1 MTYLKQKPG
10 SIEEVIAKQQEQYQD
25 PNYKAKFD
33 EALKD
38 SIRGIG
44 SMTPK
49 EKTEFF
55 NKIEEEMIA
64 ERSGKGVTLDKT
76 GKAAILYQVTA
87 NVPKQMSTDGKTVM
101 VRPGIKKYDVEGRN
115 KQDAIKRFARYFKM
129 KSTSGIK
136 AEPDPRSEIDKYY
149 YVPRSRIKMWS
160 YGGEDKKGNTLYIKS
175 EYEPIQESK
184 EEWKPSN
191 GKHADE
197 SLMKDF
203 LAKGGKVEKV
213 PENKRAYNGNR
224 IKPHLANEK
233 NLARQEAMS
242 EETITEKDGANTSS
256 RQGSASRS
264 AKKKYRFGYR
274 VAEKQPKGNDIE
286 EAFSSQLI
294 KQAYGI
300 LNDPRY
306 KGGNYSGAVEAIEK
320 LAKGL
325 SKHPDVANAL
335 KRANESVEHDSA
347 FAISGVETERPTED
361 IQEGKWSVEGITG
374 YKNISG
380 QDRFTMIISASSKA
394 DAEKKWEKELDKHR
408 AKRNIGPGGGGG
420 IEDPDDIDINPA
432 KSSDRVGDIE
442 YSMTHS
448 YDPSYGVKKETI
460 DAGEVS
466 KMKDKK
472 KEVDFKT
479 ANVST
484 TETIDAGE
492 VSKEKDPKKEVKF
505 STANVST
512 TEDKKEVKKDVIGS
526 DKPEPNLE
534 NTIRN
539 IWNKAANETTER
551 GDSQLLPTRNES
563 KIPPI
568 EKDNKPGV
576 KIAKIRATRDAKD
589 GKEPGAKDPTAMEKQ
604 ILTLQGQVNVLKA
617 KLENEKGKVIKPVAD
632 KETGQV
638 PLTVG
643 IASKLLRDKAEKEAD
658 KEKTKSEAVSPYK
671 LKYETLRARLKEKA
685 EKEKLAKKKDE
696 PTKGRTMTGNPASK
710 VEVEPKIDYT
720 N

>member
-10 SIEEVIAKQQEQYQD
+10 SIEDVVAQHQAKYKEQG
-25 PNYKAKFD
+25 YKQKFQ
-33 EALKD
+33 EALKNTMG
-38 SIRGIG
+38 GIG

-49 EKTEFF
+49 EKIAFF
-55 NKIEEEMIA
+55 NKVEE
-64 ERSGKGVTLDKT
+64 DW
-76 GKAAILYQVTA
+76 
-87 NVPKQMSTDGKTVM
+87 NPST
-101 VRPGIKKYDVEGRN
+101 
-115 KQDAIKRFARYFKM
+115 
-129 KSTSGIK
+129 
-136 AEPDPRSEIDKYY
+136 
-149 YVPRSRIKMWS
+149 
-160 YGGEDKKGNTLYIKS
+160 
-175 EYEPIQESK
+175 
-184 EEWKPSN
+184 

-197 SLMKDF
+197 QLMKDF
-203 LAKGGKVEKV
+203 IDKGGKVEKI
-213 PENKRAYNGNR
+213 PEGKTAYIGNK
-224 IKPHLANEK
+224 IKPHLANKK
-233 NLARQEAMS
+233 NLERQKQMT
-242 EETITEKDGANTSS
+242 EETISERGGANTSS
-256 RQGSASRS
+256 RQGSASRG

-286 EAFSSQLI
+286 EAFSQQLI

-306 KGGNYSGAVEAIEK
+306 KQGNYSGAVAAIEK

-335 KRANESVEHDSA
+335 KRANESVE
-347 FAISGVETERPTED
+347 V
-361 IQEGKWSVEGITG
+361 
-374 YKNISG
+374 
-380 QDRFTMIISASSKA
+380 
-394 DAEKKWEKELDKHR
+394 
-408 AKRNIGPGGGGG
+408 
-420 IEDPDDIDINPA
+420 
-432 KSSDRVGDIE
+432 
-442 YSMTHS
+442 
-448 YDPSYGVKKETI
+448 KETI

-492 VSKEKDPKKEVKF
+492 VSKMADKKKEVKF

-568 EKDNKPGV
+568 AKDNKPGV

-589 GKEPGAKDPTAMEKQ
+589 GVDGKSTKDPAAQEKQ
-604 ILTLQGQVNVLKA
+604 ILTLQGQINVLKA

-632 KETGQV
+632 KETGEV

-643 IASKLLRDKAEKEAD
+643 LAQKLLRDKAEKKED
-658 KEKTKSEAVSPYK
+658 KEDKDEVKKEAVSPYK

-685 EKEKLAKKKDE
+685 EKAKLAKKKDE

-710 VEVEPKIDYT
+710 IETDPEISYT

>member
-10 SIEEVIAKQQEQYQD
+10 SIEDVVAKQQAQYQS
-25 PNYKAKFD
+25 PTYQKKFD
-33 EALKD
+33 EELKNTMG
-38 SIRGIG
+38 GIG

-49 EKTEFF
+49 EKIAFF
-55 NKIEEEMIA
+55 NK
-64 ERSGKGVTLDKT
+64 
-76 GKAAILYQVTA
+76 
-87 NVPKQMSTDGKTVM
+87 
-101 VRPGIKKYDVEGRN
+101 VE
-115 KQDAIKRFARYFKM
+115 
-129 KSTSGIK
+129 
-136 AEPDPRSEIDKYY
+136 
-149 YVPRSRIKMWS
+149 
-160 YGGEDKKGNTLYIKS
+160 
-175 EYEPIQESK
+175 

-197 SLMKDF
+197 QLMKDF
-203 LAKGGKVEKV
+203 IAKGGKVEKV

-224 IKPHLANEK
+224 IKPHLANKK
-233 NLARQEAMS
+233 NLARQEAMT
-242 EETITEKDGANTSS
+242 EETVSEAMPGGANSSS
-256 RQGSASRS
+256 RRGSASSGVR
-264 AKKKYRFGYR
+264 KKYRFGYR

-286 EAFSSQLI
+286 EAFSEKLI

-306 KGGNYSGAVEAIEK
+306 KQGNYTGAVNAIEK

-335 KRANESVEHDSA
+335 KRANESVEHESA
-347 FAISGVETERPTED
+347 FAISGVETERPTE
-361 IQEGKWSVEGITG
+361 I
-374 YKNISG
+374 
-380 QDRFTMIISASSKA
+380 A
-394 DAEKKWEKELDKHR
+394 
-408 AKRNIGPGGGGG
+408 
-420 IEDPDDIDINPA
+420 
-432 KSSDRVGDIE
+432 
-442 YSMTHS
+442 
-448 YDPSYGVKKETI
+448 ETI

-472 KEVDFKT
+472 KEVKFST

-492 VSKEKDPKKEVKF
+492 VSKMADKKKEVKF

-512 TEDKKEVKKDVIGS
+512 TEDKKEPKKDVIGS
-526 DKPEPNLE
+526 DKPEPSTNLE

-539 IWNKAANETTER
+539 IWNKAANETATR
-551 GDSQLLPTRNES
+551 GDSVLLPTRNES

-568 EKDNKPGV
+568 AKDNKPGV

-617 KLENEKGKVIKPVAD
+617 KLENEKGKVVKPVAN

-643 IASKLLRDKAEKEAD
+643 LASKLLKDKAEKEAKED
-658 KEKTKSEAVSPYK
+658 KDEDKDEVKKEAVSPYK

-685 EKEKLAKKKDE
+685 EKAKLAKKKDE
-696 PTKGRTMTGNPASK
+696 PTRGRTMTGNPASK
-710 VEVEPKIDYT
+710 IETDPEISYT

>member
-1 MTYLKQKPG
+1 
-10 SIEEVIAKQQEQYQD
+10 
-25 PNYKAKFD
+25 
-33 EALKD
+33 
-38 SIRGIG
+38 
-44 SMTPK
+44 MTPK

-55 NKIEEEMIA
+55 NK
-64 ERSGKGVTLDKT
+64 LD
-76 GKAAILYQVTA
+76 
-87 NVPKQMSTDGKTVM
+87 
-101 VRPGIKKYDVEGRN
+101 
-115 KQDAIKRFARYFKM
+115 
-129 KSTSGIK
+129 
-136 AEPDPRSEIDKYY
+136 
-149 YVPRSRIKMWS
+149 
-160 YGGEDKKGNTLYIKS
+160 
-175 EYEPIQESK
+175 

-197 SLMKDF
+197 TLMKDF
-203 LAKGGKVEKV
+203 IDKGGKVEKI
-213 PENKRAYNGNR
+213 PEGKTAYIGNK
-224 IKPHLANEK
+224 IKPHLANER
-233 NLARQEAMS
+233 NLERQKQMT
-242 EETITEKDGANTSS
+242 EETISERGGANTSS
-256 RQGSASRS
+256 KQGSFAKSR
-264 AKKKYRFGYR
+264 KPKYRFGYR
-274 VAEKQPKGNDIE
+274 VAEKQPKGDDIE
-286 EAFSSQLI
+286 ESFSQQQI

-306 KGGNYSGAVEAIEK
+306 KAGNYSGAVAAIEK

-335 KRANESVEHDSA
+335 KRANESVDHDSA
-347 FAISGVETERPTED
+347 FAISGVETQRPTED
-361 IQEGKWSVEGITG
+361 MQ
-374 YKNISG
+374 
-380 QDRFTMIISASSKA
+380 
-394 DAEKKWEKELDKHR
+394 
-408 AKRNIGPGGGGG
+408 
-420 IEDPDDIDINPA
+420 
-432 KSSDRVGDIE
+432 
-442 YSMTHS
+442 
-448 YDPSYGVKKETI
+448 ETI

-484 TETIDAGE
+484 TED
-492 VSKEKDPKKEVKF
+492 KKDPKKEV
-505 STANVST
+505 
-512 TEDKKEVKKDVIGS
+512 IGNE
-526 DKPEPNLE
+526 KPETNLE

-551 GDSQLLPTRNES
+551 GDSVLLPTRNES

-576 KIAKIRATRDAKD
+576 KIAKIRATRD
-589 GKEPGAKDPTAMEKQ
+589 KEEGQSDGAKDPTAMEKQ

-643 IASKLLRDKAEKEAD
+643 IANKLLRDKAEKEAD
-658 KEKTKSEAVSPYK
+658 KKEIKKEAVSPYK

-710 VEVEPKIDYT
+710 VNTDPEINYNT
-720 N
+720 

>member
-10 SIEEVIAKQQEQYQD
+10 SLEDVIKKQQAPFQESGYQD
-25 PNYKAKFD
+25 KFKKELEKAGK
-33 EALKD
+33 
-38 SIRGIG
+38 GIG

-49 EKTEFF
+49 EKSDFF
-55 NKIEEEMIA
+55 NK
-64 ERSGKGVTLDKT
+64 VD
-76 GKAAILYQVTA
+76 
-87 NVPKQMSTDGKTVM
+87 D
-101 VRPGIKKYDVEGRN
+101 IKK
-115 KQDAIKRFARYFKM
+115 
-129 KSTSGIK
+129 T
-136 AEPDPRSEIDKYY
+136 
-149 YVPRSRIKMWS
+149 
-160 YGGEDKKGNTLYIKS
+160 KS
-175 EYEPIQESK
+175 ENAPTNADIERLKKQGLKPKKEDAKKVQKKNVDDKRIK
-184 EEWKPSN
+184 EEWKPST

-197 SLMKDF
+197 QLMKDF
-203 LAKGGKVEKV
+203 LDKGGKVEKI
-213 PENKRAYNGNR
+213 PEGKTAYIGNK
-224 IKPHLANEK
+224 IKPHLANAR
-233 NLARQEAMS
+233 NLERQKQMTEETVSEAMPG
-242 EETITEKDGANTSS
+242 GANSSS
-256 RQGSASRS
+256 RRGSASTG

-286 EAFSSQLI
+286 EAFSEKLI

-306 KGGNYSGAVEAIEK
+306 KGGNYSGAVAAIEK

-335 KRANESVEHDSA
+335 KRANESVEHESA

-361 IQEGKWSVEGITG
+361 IQ
-374 YKNISG
+374 
-380 QDRFTMIISASSKA
+380 
-394 DAEKKWEKELDKHR
+394 
-408 AKRNIGPGGGGG
+408 
-420 IEDPDDIDINPA
+420 
-432 KSSDRVGDIE
+432 
-442 YSMTHS
+442 
-448 YDPSYGVKKETI
+448 ETI

-492 VSKEKDPKKEVKF
+492 VSKMADKKKEVKF

-512 TEDKKEVKKDVIGS
+512 TEDKKEPKKDVIGS
-526 DKPEPNLE
+526 DKPEPSANLE

-551 GDSQLLPTRNES
+551 GDSVLLPTRNES

-568 EKDNKPGV
+568 KPDNKPGV
-576 KIAKIRATRDAKD
+576 KIAKIRATRDKED
-589 GKEPGAKDPTAMEKQ
+589 GPGDGAKDPTAMEKQ

-617 KLENEKGKVIKPVAD
+617 KLENEKSKVIKPVAD

-643 IASKLLRDKAEKEAD
+643 LANKLLRDKAEKESD
-658 KEKTKSEAVSPYK
+658 KKEIKKEAVSYK

-696 PTKGRTMTGNPASK
+696 PTKGRTMTGEPASK
-710 VEVEPKIDYT
+710 INTEPEINY
-720 N
+720 NQ

>member
-1 MTYLKQKPG
+1 MTYFKQKPG
-10 SIEEVIAKQQEQYQD
+10 SIEEVIAKQQSQYQD

-55 NKIEEEMIA
+55 NK
-64 ERSGKGVTLDKT
+64 LDAVK
-76 GKAAILYQVTA
+76 KEDAKKVQKK
-87 NVPKQMSTDGKTVM
+87 NVDT
-101 VRPGIKKYDVEGRN
+101 
-115 KQDAIKRFARYFKM
+115 KR
-129 KSTSGIK
+129 
-136 AEPDPRSEIDKYY
+136 E
-149 YVPRSRIKMWS
+149 
-160 YGGEDKKGNTLYIKS
+160 
-175 EYEPIQESK
+175 QK

-203 LAKGGKVEKV
+203 IDKGGKVEKI
-213 PENKRAYNGNR
+213 PEGKTAYIGNK
-224 IKPHLANEK
+224 IKPHLANER
-233 NLARQEAMS
+233 NLERQKQMT
-242 EETITEKDGANTSS
+242 EETISERGGANTSS
-256 RQGSASRS
+256 RQGSFAKSR
-264 AKKKYRFGYR
+264 KPKYRFGYR

-286 EAFSSQLI
+286 ETFSQQQI

-306 KGGNYSGAVEAIEK
+306 KQGNYSGAVAAIEK

-361 IQEGKWSVEGITG
+361 IQEGNWRIYAYGEYKHTG
-374 YKNISG
+374 GADDDKFNFVIQANSE
-380 QDRFTMIISASSKA
+380 QDAIRKA
-394 DAEKKWEKELDKHR
+394 EDMLDKAR
-408 AKRNIGPGGGGG
+408 DKGKIGPRRGGG
-420 IEDPDDIDINPA
+420 IELTDIGAERTNARISP
-432 KSSDRVGDIE
+432 KE
-442 YSMTHS
+442 
-448 YDPSYGVKKETI
+448 PSNWVESVEMKETI

-492 VSKEKDPKKEVKF
+492 VSKMADKKKEVKF

-512 TEDKKEVKKDVIGS
+512 TEDKKDPKKEVIGNE
-526 DKPEPNLE
+526 KPEPSANLE

-551 GDSQLLPTRNES
+551 GDSVLLPTRNES

-568 EKDNKPGV
+568 KPDNKPGV
-576 KIAKIRATRDAKD
+576 KIAKIRATRDKED
-589 GKEPGAKDPTAMEKQ
+589 GPADGAKDPTAMEKQ

-617 KLENEKGKVIKPVAD
+617 KLENEKGKVVKPVAD

-643 IASKLLRDKAEKEAD
+643 LAHKLLKDKAEKEED
-658 KEKTKSEAVSPYK
+658 KEVKKEAVSPYK

-685 EKEKLAKKKDE
+685 DKEKLAKKKDE

-710 VEVEPKIDYT
+710 VNTDPEINY
-720 N
+720 NQ

>member
-1 MTYLKQKPG
+1 MTYFKQKPG
-10 SIEEVIAKQQEQYQD
+10 SIEEVIAKQQSQYQD

-55 NKIEEEMIA
+55 NK
-64 ERSGKGVTLDKT
+64 LDAVK
-76 GKAAILYQVTA
+76 KEDAKKVQKK
-87 NVPKQMSTDGKTVM
+87 NVDT
-101 VRPGIKKYDVEGRN
+101 
-115 KQDAIKRFARYFKM
+115 KR
-129 KSTSGIK
+129 
-136 AEPDPRSEIDKYY
+136 E
-149 YVPRSRIKMWS
+149 
-160 YGGEDKKGNTLYIKS
+160 
-175 EYEPIQESK
+175 QK

-191 GKHADE
+191 RKHADE

-203 LAKGGKVEKV
+203 IDKGGKVEKI
-213 PENKRAYNGNR
+213 PEGKTAYIGNK
-224 IKPHLANEK
+224 IKPHLANER
-233 NLARQEAMS
+233 NLERQKQMT
-242 EETITEKDGANTSS
+242 EETISERGGANTSS
-256 RQGSASRS
+256 RQGSFAKSR
-264 AKKKYRFGYR
+264 KPKYRFGYR
-274 VAEKQPKGNDIE
+274 VAEKQPKGDDIE
-286 EAFSSQLI
+286 ESFSQQQI

-306 KGGNYSGAVEAIEK
+306 KAGNYSGAVAAIEK

-347 FAISGVETERPTED
+347 FAISGVETQRPTEELE
-361 IQEGKWSVEGITG
+361 EGKIHVYKVSHPSKKTWEVEGKDEKEAIQRYKDEVGLKSDTG
-374 YKNISG
+374 IKA
-380 QDRFTMIISASSKA
+380 TMI
-394 DAEKKWEKELDKHR
+394 
-408 AKRNIGPGGGGG
+408 
-420 IEDPDDIDINPA
+420 
-432 KSSDRVGDIE
+432 
-442 YSMTHS
+442 
-448 YDPSYGVKKETI
+448 KETI

-484 TETIDAGE
+484 TED
-492 VSKEKDPKKEVKF
+492 KKDPKKEV
-505 STANVST
+505 
-512 TEDKKEVKKDVIGS
+512 IGNE
-526 DKPEPNLE
+526 KPETNLE

-551 GDSQLLPTRNES
+551 GDSVLLPTRNES

-589 GKEPGAKDPTAMEKQ
+589 GVDGKSTKDPAAQEKQ
-604 ILTLQGQVNVLKA
+604 ILTLQGQINVLKA

-643 IASKLLRDKAEKEAD
+643 LASKLLKDKAEKEAKEED
-658 KEKTKSEAVSPYK
+658 KDEVKKEAVSPYK

-710 VEVEPKIDYT
+710 VNTDPEINYNT
-720 N
+720 

>member
-25 PNYKAKFD
+25 PKYKAKFD
-33 EALKD
+33 EELKNTMG
-38 SIRGIG
+38 GIG

-49 EKTEFF
+49 EKIAFF
-55 NKIEEEMIA
+55 NK
-64 ERSGKGVTLDKT
+64 
-76 GKAAILYQVTA
+76 
-87 NVPKQMSTDGKTVM
+87 
-101 VRPGIKKYDVEGRN
+101 VE
-115 KQDAIKRFARYFKM
+115 
-129 KSTSGIK
+129 
-136 AEPDPRSEIDKYY
+136 
-149 YVPRSRIKMWS
+149 
-160 YGGEDKKGNTLYIKS
+160 
-175 EYEPIQESK
+175 
-184 EEWKPSN
+184 EEWKPST

-197 SLMKDF
+197 QLMKDF

-256 RQGSASRS
+256 RQGSASRG

-286 EAFSSQLI
+286 EEFSQQLI

-306 KGGNYSGAVEAIEK
+306 KQGNYTGAVNAIEK

-335 KRANESVEHDSA
+335 KRANESVEHESA
-347 FAISGVETERPTED
+347 FAISGVETQRPTED
-361 IQEGKWSVEGITG
+361 MQ
-374 YKNISG
+374 
-380 QDRFTMIISASSKA
+380 
-394 DAEKKWEKELDKHR
+394 
-408 AKRNIGPGGGGG
+408 
-420 IEDPDDIDINPA
+420 
-432 KSSDRVGDIE
+432 
-442 YSMTHS
+442 
-448 YDPSYGVKKETI
+448 ETI

-484 TETIDAGE
+484 TED
-492 VSKEKDPKKEVKF
+492 KKDPKKEV
-505 STANVST
+505 
-512 TEDKKEVKKDVIGS
+512 IGNE
-526 DKPEPNLE
+526 KPEPSANLE

-551 GDSQLLPTRNES
+551 GDSVLLPTRNES

-568 EKDNKPGV
+568 AKDNKPGV
-576 KIAKIRATRDAKD
+576 KIAKIRATRDKED
-589 GKEPGAKDPTAMEKQ
+589 GQSDGAKDPTAMEKQ

-643 IASKLLRDKAEKEAD
+643 LASKLLRDKAEKEDD
-658 KEKTKSEAVSPYK
+658 KKEIKKEAVSPYK

-710 VEVEPKIDYT
+710 VNTDPEINYNT
-720 N
+720 

>member
-10 SIEEVIAKQQEQYQD
+10 SVEEVIAKQQSQYQD

-33 EALKD
+33 EALKN
-38 SIRGIG
+38 SMGGIG

-49 EKTEFF
+49 EKSEFF
-55 NKIEEEMIA
+55 NK
-64 ERSGKGVTLDKT
+64 LDTVKKEDAK
-76 GKAAILYQVTA
+76 KAQKQ
-87 NVPKQMSTDGKTVM
+87 NVDS
-101 VRPGIKKYDVEGRN
+101 
-115 KQDAIKRFARYFKM
+115 KRELK
-129 KSTSGIK
+129 
-136 AEPDPRSEIDKYY
+136 
-149 YVPRSRIKMWS
+149 
-160 YGGEDKKGNTLYIKS
+160 
-175 EYEPIQESK
+175 K

-197 SLMKDF
+197 TLMKDF
-203 LAKGGKVEKV
+203 IDKGGKVEKI
-213 PENKRAYNGNR
+213 PEGKTAYIGNK
-224 IKPHLANEK
+224 IKPHLANER
-233 NLARQEAMS
+233 NLERQKQMT
-242 EETITEKDGANTSS
+242 EETISERGGANTSS
-256 RQGSASRS
+256 KQGSFAKSR
-264 AKKKYRFGYR
+264 KPKYRFGYR
-274 VAEKQPKGNDIE
+274 VAEKQPKGDDIE
-286 EAFSSQLI
+286 ESFSQQQI

-306 KGGNYSGAVEAIEK
+306 KAGNYSGAVAAIEK

-335 KRANESVEHDSA
+335 KRANESVDHDSA
-347 FAISGVETERPTED
+347 FAISGVETQRPTED
-361 IQEGKWSVEGITG
+361 MQ
-374 YKNISG
+374 
-380 QDRFTMIISASSKA
+380 
-394 DAEKKWEKELDKHR
+394 
-408 AKRNIGPGGGGG
+408 
-420 IEDPDDIDINPA
+420 
-432 KSSDRVGDIE
+432 
-442 YSMTHS
+442 
-448 YDPSYGVKKETI
+448 ETI

-484 TETIDAGE
+484 TED
-492 VSKEKDPKKEVKF
+492 KKDPKKEV
-505 STANVST
+505 
-512 TEDKKEVKKDVIGS
+512 IGNE
-526 DKPEPNLE
+526 KPETNLE

-551 GDSQLLPTRNES
+551 GDSVLLPTRNES

-576 KIAKIRATRDAKD
+576 KIAKIRATRDKED
-589 GKEPGAKDPTAMEKQ
+589 GQSDGAKDPTAMEKQ

-643 IASKLLRDKAEKEAD
+643 IANKLLRDKAEKEAD
-658 KEKTKSEAVSPYK
+658 KKEIKKEAVSPYK

-685 EKEKLAKKKDE
+685 EKAKLAKKKDE

-710 VEVEPKIDYT
+710 IETDPEISYT

>member
-10 SIEEVIAKQQEQYQD
+10 SIEDVVAQHQAKYKEQG
-25 PNYKAKFD
+25 YKQKFQ
-33 EALKD
+33 EALKNTMG
-38 SIRGIG
+38 GIG

-49 EKTEFF
+49 EKIAFF
-55 NKIEEEMIA
+55 NKVEE
-64 ERSGKGVTLDKT
+64 DW
-76 GKAAILYQVTA
+76 
-87 NVPKQMSTDGKTVM
+87 NPST
-101 VRPGIKKYDVEGRN
+101 
-115 KQDAIKRFARYFKM
+115 
-129 KSTSGIK
+129 
-136 AEPDPRSEIDKYY
+136 
-149 YVPRSRIKMWS
+149 
-160 YGGEDKKGNTLYIKS
+160 
-175 EYEPIQESK
+175 
-184 EEWKPSN
+184 

-197 SLMKDF
+197 QLMKDF
-203 LAKGGKVEKV
+203 IDKGGKVEKI
-213 PENKRAYNGNR
+213 PEGKTAYIGNK
-224 IKPHLANEK
+224 IKPHLANKK
-233 NLARQEAMS
+233 NLERQKQMT
-242 EETITEKDGANTSS
+242 EETISERGGANTSS
-256 RQGSASRS
+256 RQGSASRG

-286 EAFSSQLI
+286 EAFSQQLI

-306 KGGNYSGAVEAIEK
+306 KGGNYSGAVAAIEK

-335 KRANESVEHDSA
+335 KRANESVDM
-347 FAISGVETERPTED
+347 
-361 IQEGKWSVEGITG
+361 QEGKWSVEGTTG
-374 YKNISG
+374 YKDVSG
-380 QDRFTMIISASSKA
+380 HDRFKMIISASSRQ
-394 DAEKKWEKELDKHR
+394 DAERKWEDELHKHR
-408 AKRNIGPGGGGG
+408 KKRHIGPGGGGSC
-420 IEDPDDIDINPA
+420 EDMDDIDIEPY
-432 KSSDRVGDIE
+432 SGRDRVGDIE
-442 YSMTHS
+442 SSMTHS

-492 VSKEKDPKKEVKF
+492 VSKMADKKKEVKF

-568 EKDNKPGV
+568 AKDNKPGV

-589 GKEPGAKDPTAMEKQ
+589 GVDGKSTKDPAAQEKQ
-604 ILTLQGQVNVLKA
+604 ILTLQGQINVLKA

-632 KETGQV
+632 KETGEV

-643 IASKLLRDKAEKEAD
+643 LAQKLLRDKAEKKED
-658 KEKTKSEAVSPYK
+658 KEDKDEVKKEAVSPYK

-685 EKEKLAKKKDE
+685 EKAKLAKKKDE

-710 VEVEPKIDYT
+710 IETDPEISYT

>member
-10 SIEEVIAKQQEQYQD
+10 SVEEVIAKQQSHYQA

-33 EALKD
+33 EALKN
-38 SIRGIG
+38 SMGGIG

-49 EKTEFF
+49 EKSEFF
-55 NKIEEEMIA
+55 NK
-64 ERSGKGVTLDKT
+64 LDTVKKEDAK
-76 GKAAILYQVTA
+76 KAQKQ
-87 NVPKQMSTDGKTVM
+87 NVDS
-101 VRPGIKKYDVEGRN
+101 
-115 KQDAIKRFARYFKM
+115 KRELK
-129 KSTSGIK
+129 
-136 AEPDPRSEIDKYY
+136 
-149 YVPRSRIKMWS
+149 
-160 YGGEDKKGNTLYIKS
+160 
-175 EYEPIQESK
+175 K

-197 SLMKDF
+197 TLMKDF
-203 LAKGGKVEKV
+203 IDKGGKVEKI
-213 PENKRAYNGNR
+213 PEGKTAYIGNK
-224 IKPHLANEK
+224 IKPHLANER
-233 NLARQEAMS
+233 NLERQKQMT
-242 EETITEKDGANTSS
+242 EETISERGGANTSS
-256 RQGSASRS
+256 RQGSFAKSR
-264 AKKKYRFGYR
+264 KPKYRFGYR
-274 VAEKQPKGNDIE
+274 VAEKQPKGDDIE
-286 EAFSSQLI
+286 ESFSQQQI

-306 KGGNYSGAVEAIEK
+306 KAGNYSGAVAAIEK

-347 FAISGVETERPTED
+347 FAISGVETQRPTED
-361 IQEGKWSVEGITG
+361 MQ
-374 YKNISG
+374 
-380 QDRFTMIISASSKA
+380 
-394 DAEKKWEKELDKHR
+394 
-408 AKRNIGPGGGGG
+408 
-420 IEDPDDIDINPA
+420 
-432 KSSDRVGDIE
+432 
-442 YSMTHS
+442 
-448 YDPSYGVKKETI
+448 ETI

-484 TETIDAGE
+484 TED
-492 VSKEKDPKKEVKF
+492 KKDPKKEV
-505 STANVST
+505 
-512 TEDKKEVKKDVIGS
+512 IGNE
-526 DKPEPNLE
+526 KPETNLE

-551 GDSQLLPTRNES
+551 GDSVLLPTRNES

-576 KIAKIRATRDAKD
+576 KIAKIRATRDKED
-589 GKEPGAKDPTAMEKQ
+589 GQSDGAKDPTAMEKQ

-643 IASKLLRDKAEKEAD
+643 IANKLLRDKAEKEAD
-658 KEKTKSEAVSPYK
+658 KKEIKKEAVSPYK

-710 VEVEPKIDYT
+710 VNTDPEINYNT
-720 N
+720 

>member
-25 PNYKAKFD
+25 PKYKAKFD
-33 EALKD
+33 EELKNTMG
-38 SIRGIG
+38 GIG

-49 EKTEFF
+49 EKIAFF
-55 NKIEEEMIA
+55 NK
-64 ERSGKGVTLDKT
+64 
-76 GKAAILYQVTA
+76 
-87 NVPKQMSTDGKTVM
+87 
-101 VRPGIKKYDVEGRN
+101 VE
-115 KQDAIKRFARYFKM
+115 
-129 KSTSGIK
+129 
-136 AEPDPRSEIDKYY
+136 
-149 YVPRSRIKMWS
+149 
-160 YGGEDKKGNTLYIKS
+160 
-175 EYEPIQESK
+175 
-184 EEWKPSN
+184 EEWKPST

-197 SLMKDF
+197 QLMKDF
-203 LAKGGKVEKV
+203 IDKGGKVEKI

-256 RQGSASRS
+256 RQGSASRG

-286 EAFSSQLI
+286 EEFSQQLI

-306 KGGNYSGAVEAIEK
+306 KQGNYTGAVNAIEK

-335 KRANESVEHDSA
+335 KRANESVEHESA
-347 FAISGVETERPTED
+347 FAISGVETQRPTED
-361 IQEGKWSVEGITG
+361 MQ
-374 YKNISG
+374 
-380 QDRFTMIISASSKA
+380 
-394 DAEKKWEKELDKHR
+394 
-408 AKRNIGPGGGGG
+408 
-420 IEDPDDIDINPA
+420 
-432 KSSDRVGDIE
+432 
-442 YSMTHS
+442 
-448 YDPSYGVKKETI
+448 ETI

-492 VSKEKDPKKEVKF
+492 VSKMADKKKEVKF

-589 GKEPGAKDPTAMEKQ
+589 GVDGKSTKDPAAQEKQ
-604 ILTLQGQVNVLKA
+604 ILTLQGQINVLKA
-617 KLENEKGKVIKPVAD
+617 KLENEKGKVVKPVAN

-643 IASKLLRDKAEKEAD
+643 LASKLLKDKAEKENKED
-658 KEKTKSEAVSPYK
+658 KDEVKKEAVSPYK

-710 VEVEPKIDYT
+710 VNTDPEINY
-720 N
+720 NN

>member
-10 SIEEVIAKQQEQYQD
+10 SIEDVVYQHQAK
-25 PNYKAKFD
+25 YKEEGYKKKFA
-33 EALKD
+33 EALKNTMG
-38 SIRGIG
+38 GIG

-49 EKTEFF
+49 EKIAFF
-55 NKIEEEMIA
+55 NKLDEGVSWNNIAAKFREYKKGKDEMDKDPESQSWIASTNETGKEVAALIIKYAKENKMKKIDAFNKA
-64 ERSGKGVTLDKT
+64 EREFKRLIGPDEIWDKT
-76 GKAAILYQVTA
+76 SWHYWDKGKAL
-87 NVPKQMSTDGKTVM
+87 
-101 VRPGIKKYDVEGRN
+101 
-115 KQDAIKRFARYFKM
+115 
-129 KSTSGIK
+129 
-136 AEPDPRSEIDKYY
+136 
-149 YVPRSRIKMWS
+149 
-160 YGGEDKKGNTLYIKS
+160 
-175 EYEPIQESK
+175 K

-197 SLMKDF
+197 QLMKDF
-203 LAKGGKVEKV
+203 LDKGGKVEKI

-242 EETITEKDGANTSS
+242 EETVSEAMPGGANSSS
-256 RQGSASRS
+256 RRGTASRGVR
-264 AKKKYRFGYR
+264 KKYRFGYR

-286 EAFSSQLI
+286 EELPRQL
-294 KQAYGI
+294 K
-300 LNDPRY
+300 DP
-306 KGGNYSGAVEAIEK
+306 KKETMVSKHGKTIVIDKSKEK
-320 LAKGL
+320 EYLAKGWKL
-325 SKHPDVANAL
+325 AEGYDQDIH
-335 KRANESVEHDSA
+335 
-347 FAISGVETERPTED
+347 FGISGIETQRPTED
-361 IQEGKWSVEGITG
+361 MQ
-374 YKNISG
+374 
-380 QDRFTMIISASSKA
+380 
-394 DAEKKWEKELDKHR
+394 
-408 AKRNIGPGGGGG
+408 
-420 IEDPDDIDINPA
+420 
-432 KSSDRVGDIE
+432 
-442 YSMTHS
+442 
-448 YDPSYGVKKETI
+448 ETI

-492 VSKEKDPKKEVKF
+492 VSKMADKKKEVKF

-512 TEDKKEVKKDVIGS
+512 TEDKKEPKKDVIGS
-526 DKPEPNLE
+526 DKPEPSTNLE

-539 IWNKAANETTER
+539 IWNKAANETATR
-551 GDSQLLPTRNES
+551 GDSVLLPTRNES

-568 EKDNKPGV
+568 AKDNKPGV

-589 GKEPGAKDPTAMEKQ
+589 GKDGPSAKDPAAQEKQ
-604 ILTLQGQVNVLKA
+604 ILTLQGQINVLKA

-632 KETGQV
+632 KETGEV

-643 IASKLLRDKAEKEAD
+643 LAQKLLRDKAEKKED
-658 KEKTKSEAVSPYK
+658 KEDKEDKDEVKKEAVSPYK

-685 EKEKLAKKKDE
+685 EKAKLAKKKDE

-710 VEVEPKIDYT
+710 IETDPEISYT

>member
-1 MTYLKQKPG
+1 MTYFKQKPG
-10 SIEEVIAKQQEQYQD
+10 SIEEVIAKQQSQYQD

-55 NKIEEEMIA
+55 NK
-64 ERSGKGVTLDKT
+64 LDAVK
-76 GKAAILYQVTA
+76 KEDAKKVQKK
-87 NVPKQMSTDGKTVM
+87 NVDT
-101 VRPGIKKYDVEGRN
+101 
-115 KQDAIKRFARYFKM
+115 KR
-129 KSTSGIK
+129 
-136 AEPDPRSEIDKYY
+136 E
-149 YVPRSRIKMWS
+149 
-160 YGGEDKKGNTLYIKS
+160 
-175 EYEPIQESK
+175 QK

-203 LAKGGKVEKV
+203 IDKGGKVEKI
-213 PENKRAYNGNR
+213 PEGKTAYIGNK
-224 IKPHLANEK
+224 IKPHLANER
-233 NLARQEAMS
+233 NLERQKQMT
-242 EETITEKDGANTSS
+242 EETISERGGANTSS
-256 RQGSASRS
+256 RQGSFAKSR
-264 AKKKYRFGYR
+264 KPKYRFGYR

-286 EAFSSQLI
+286 EAFSQQQI

-306 KGGNYSGAVEAIEK
+306 KQGNYSGAVAAIEK

-347 FAISGVETERPTED
+347 FAISGVETERPTEE
-361 IQEGKWSVEGITG
+361 IQ
-374 YKNISG
+374 
-380 QDRFTMIISASSKA
+380 
-394 DAEKKWEKELDKHR
+394 
-408 AKRNIGPGGGGG
+408 
-420 IEDPDDIDINPA
+420 
-432 KSSDRVGDIE
+432 
-442 YSMTHS
+442 
-448 YDPSYGVKKETI
+448 ETI

-492 VSKEKDPKKEVKF
+492 VSKMADKKKEVKF

-512 TEDKKEVKKDVIGS
+512 TEDKKDPKKEVIGNE
-526 DKPEPNLE
+526 KPEPSANLE

-551 GDSQLLPTRNES
+551 GDSVLLPTRNES

-568 EKDNKPGV
+568 KPDNKPGV
-576 KIAKIRATRDAKD
+576 KIAKIRATRDKED
-589 GKEPGAKDPTAMEKQ
+589 GPADGAKDPTAMEKQ

-617 KLENEKGKVIKPVAD
+617 KLENEKGKVVKPVAD

-643 IASKLLRDKAEKEAD
+643 LAHKLLKDKAEKEED
-658 KEKTKSEAVSPYK
+658 KEVKKEAVSPYK

-685 EKEKLAKKKDE
+685 DKEKLAKKKDE

-710 VEVEPKIDYT
+710 VNTDPEINY
-720 N
+720 NQ